1 MKVPEPAEGFLV
13 RLDEVAKRLAE
24 QAGLPPAGTLTAP
37 EPGTGERWE
46 WGQVWAHLA
55 EFPSYWVG
63 QIRKILD
70 SVGDGPVAFGRVK
83 TDLVRVGAIEA
94 GRATPAPVLWE
105 GLSGDLDE
113 VRSLLGDMRPEDWS
127 RTGRHP
133 RLGVMDMANI
143 VEEFL
148 VGHLE
153 EHAGQLDLLAS
164 Q

>member
-1 MKVPEPAEGFLV
+1 MKVAEPAEGFLV

-24 QAGLPPAGTLTAP
+24 HADRPPAGTLTAP
-37 EPGTGERWE
+37 EPGSGERWE
-46 WGQVWAHLA
+46 WGQVWAHVA

-70 SVGDGPVAFGRVK
+70 SVSEDAVAFGRVK
-83 TDLVRVGAIEA
+83 TDPVRVGAIEA
-94 GRATPAPVLWE
+94 GRSTPPPVLWQ

-113 VRSLLGDMRPEDWS
+113 VRSLLGDMRPEDW
-127 RTGRHP
+127 RRLGRHP
-133 RLGVMDMANI
+133 RLGLMEMPTI

>member
-1 MKVPEPAEGFLV
+1 MRVAEPAEGFLV
-13 RLDEVAKRLAE
+13 RLDEVTKRLAE
-24 QAGLPPAGTLTAP
+24 HAGRPAAGTLTVP

-55 EFPSYWVG
+55 EFPAYWVR

-83 TDLVRVGAIEA
+83 TDPVRVGAIEA
-94 GRATPAPVLWE
+94 GRFTPPPALWE
-105 GLSGDLDE
+105 GLSGDLDD
-113 VRSLLGDMRPEDWS
+113 VRSLLGDMRPEDWQ
-127 RTGRHP
+127 RLGQHP
-133 RLGVMDMANI
+133 RLGVMEMAAI
-143 VEEFL
+143 VDEFL

-153 EHAGQLDLLAS
+153 EHADQLDLLAS